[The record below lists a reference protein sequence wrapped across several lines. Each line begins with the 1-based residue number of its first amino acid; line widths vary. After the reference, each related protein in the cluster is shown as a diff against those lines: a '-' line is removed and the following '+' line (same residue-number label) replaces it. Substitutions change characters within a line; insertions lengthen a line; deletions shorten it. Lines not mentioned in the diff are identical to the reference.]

1 MKNINDVYSENIK
14 NRLKHDIH
22 KFAFCPDLTDEA
34 FAGNVTGIAIKCK
47 FQALEQLRQEKE
59 RYFTKGLMHRF
70 DMINTYLS
78 KYGKNLDILSL
89 NISFQAN
96 LPVNTAE
103 LINNLVSL
111 SGTISRKTQL
121 SNIPFVK
128 DVDSEIKQLEQ
139 EKDSIYNDEELD
151 FNKGLKDE

>member
-1 MKNINDVYSENIK
+1 
-14 NRLKHDIH
+14 
-22 KFAFCPDLTDEA
+22 
-34 FAGNVTGIAIKCK
+34 
-47 FQALEQLRQEKE
+47 
-59 RYFTKGLMHRF
+59 MHRF

>member
-1 MKNINDVYSENIK
+1 
-14 NRLKHDIH
+14 
-22 KFAFCPDLTDEA
+22 
-34 FAGNVTGIAIKCK
+34 
-47 FQALEQLRQEKE
+47 
-59 RYFTKGLMHRF
+59 MHRF
-70 DMINTYLS
+70 DMINIYLS